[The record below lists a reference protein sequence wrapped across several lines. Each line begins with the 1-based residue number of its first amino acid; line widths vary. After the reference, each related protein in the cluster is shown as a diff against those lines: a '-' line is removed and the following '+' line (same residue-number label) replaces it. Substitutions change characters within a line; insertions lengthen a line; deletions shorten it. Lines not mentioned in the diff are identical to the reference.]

1 MRVEGLGSVVRSKPR
16 GVDGAEESPDGIL
29 WSSTFGTLVGA
40 EELLKATAVECERG
54 VLPAELGARIERV
67 AAVVWCDPRGVN
79 EAEDI
84 PADSASSSTFG
95 TWSGGTLTRWTG
107 TRWGGV
113 FRGVRGDEGAKN
125 VRDET
130 LARGAGINCV
140 GGGTGARLPAQA
152 FKFEMGLRNPDSNL
166 DRPRQC

>member
-67 AAVVWCDPRGVN
+67 AAVVWCDPCGVD

-84 PADSASSSTFG
+84 PDDSA
-95 TWSGGTLTRWTG
+95 WWR
-107 TRWGGV
+107 R
-113 FRGVRGDEGAKN
+113 
-125 VRDET
+125 
-130 LARGAGINCV
+130 
-140 GGGTGARLPAQA
+140 GGGCTGFGLSSVGPSSVGPSSVGCMPCAAAAPALRPLHSSLPAHQ
-152 FKFEMGLRNPDSNL
+152 SI
-166 DRPRQC
+166 Q